1 MDCQM
6 PIMDGYE
13 ATEAIRALEGDDR
26 HTPIIAMTAAAME
39 GDREACLAAGMDDY
53 LAKPIRPELVR
64 AALAKWAPD
73 TITDS
78 GEESAAATDDVI
90 DLARLE
96 LLIRLDR
103 GGADLLTEV
112 LTQYLDDTATR
123 LTSLREA
130 LARRELTTVSELAHS
145 TRGASANVGASMM
158 AALCARVEDLAKKG
172 DGDGCAALATVVDG
186 EFERVKRALTA
197 ALDRA
202 AGGTVR

>member
-1 MDCQM
+1 M
-6 PIMDGYE
+6 
-13 ATEAIRALEGDDR
+13 
-26 HTPIIAMTAAAME
+26 
-39 GDREACLAAGMDDY
+39 
-53 LAKPIRPELVR
+53 
-64 AALAKWAPD
+64 
-73 TITDS
+73 
-78 GEESAAATDDVI
+78 I

-112 LTQYLDDTATR
+112 LTQYLEDTSTR
-123 LTSLREA
+123 LISLREA
-130 LARRELTTVSELAHS
+130 LARRELKTVSEIAHS

-186 EFERVKRALTA
+186 EFERVKRALAA
-197 ALDRA
+197 ALARA